1 MNHTQYIDLLLEN
14 YETVDIKGIGATT
27 VDGIHVER
35 TLTVKYVDKN
45 TKNYEG
51 EKYKKPVIEI
61 YDKAYRSQPIMIY
74 YVESLDGLLST
85 MIWGNE
91 KASWSLMPN
100 TRKKIIEWAT
110 EMKNNK
116 EKDVFTGYK
125 QTKMNF
131 R

>member
-61 YDKAYRSQPIMIY
+61 YDKA
-74 YVESLDGLLST
+74 
-85 MIWGNE
+85 
-91 KASWSLMPN
+91 
-100 TRKKIIEWAT
+100 
-110 EMKNNK
+110 
-116 EKDVFTGYK
+116 
-125 QTKMNF
+125 
-131 R
+131 